1 MNLADQRERGQKA
14 DKLLTDPLF
23 AQAFADARQVIFDAW
38 EQAPVRDKEGAHELK
53 LMLKLLGDVRAILE
67 RAITDGKIA
76 AAELVNQ
83 ERRDLSP
90 AQFRANHLRR

>member
-14 DKLLTDPLF
+14 DKLLNDPMF
-23 AQAFADARQVIFDAW
+23 AECFSDVRDVLIEAW
-38 EQAPVRDKEGAHELK
+38 EQAPIRDKEGAHELK

-76 AAELVNQ
+76 AAELVQQ
-83 ERRDLSP
+83 ERRDLTP
-90 AQFRANHLRR
+90 AQFRAIHPRR